1 MESIFNLDN
10 QNSNL
15 DSKIVAG
22 LVRVSQVFK
31 TLLLEKSKE
40 YQLSPIQIQLLI
52 FIEYHDKDK
61 STISYLAKEFNLS
74 KPTISDTIKLLEKK
88 LYITKTFDKN
98 DSRSYTINLT
108 STGKMIVLETENFI
122 DPLTKIIKN
131 SALNKK
137 LILWES
143 ITNMIKQ
150 LNELE
155 IISVQRTCLKCK
167 FYSKKSNQSFCS
179 LLNQNLKIED
189 IRIDCLDFE

>member
-22 LVRVSQVFK
+22 LVRVSEVFK
-31 TLLLEKSKE
+31 TLLLEKSKK

-52 FIEYHDKDK
+52 FIGYHDKDK
-61 STISYLAKEFNLS
+61 STISHLAKEFNLS
-74 KPTISDTIKLLEKK
+74 KPTISDTIKLLEQK
-88 LYITKTFDKN
+88 LYITKNFDKN

-108 STGKMIVLETENFI
+108 STGKRIVLETENFI
-122 DPLTKIIKN
+122 DPLTEIIKN
-131 SALNKK
+131 SASNKK

-143 ITNMIKQ
+143 ITNIIKQ

-167 FYSKKSNQSFCS
+167 FYSKKNNQAFCS

-189 IRIDCLDFE
+189 IRIDCSDFK

>member
-167 FYSKKSNQSFCS
+167 FYSKKNNQSFCS